1 MSEPSPAA
9 QRWRRHLVLGVAL
22 AVFGVALV
30 QSAWLCDDAYITLRT
45 VRNFVLGDGLRW
57 NLAER
62 VQSYTHPLWMLVLSA
77 GYAVTR
83 EAYFTTLA
91 LAGGCSLAVVAMI
104 GWRST
109 ARPWLGAAA
118 ILTLASSRSFVD
130 YATSGLENPLSHLLL
145 VVLIL
150 DYASLDAPTPA
161 RLARLAVVA
170 ALAVVNRADHLLLV
184 APILAAAWWRGRS
197 WRGVGAIALGFA
209 PLALWLGFATIY
221 YGFPL
226 PNTAYAKLPASIG
239 LDERLAHGGHYLW
252 YQVGFDRVSVVVL
265 GAGLVAPLVA
275 RRWRWAPLS
284 AALALYL
291 GYIAYVG
298 GDFMAGRFFTAPLVV
313 AVVMLVKLLDEAPP
327 LARLRERPRAR
338 AALAGAAIAAVV
350 GLGLSHGGRA
360 SLTTGRGFGAGKHW
374 SQSVDAHGIA
384 DEREV
389 YYPDL
394 GLVRRGGAFAGPRH
408 RWLDRGARL
417 APGSVTTAMNVGLL
431 GWAAPR
437 TAHIVDLLALT
448 DPLLARLPPVPLA
461 RWRPGH
467 LGRLM
472 PDGYAATLAAGA
484 SRFPDPA
491 VGRYWDDLALA
502 TRGPVWRASRFAAI
516 WRLNTG
522 ADDHLL
528 ARAND
533 RRIAAAAVRQPAPE
547 PYRLLPAS
555 VLTVDFP
562 PATSATTVEVC
573 VDGDDRYQIEF
584 WRAGAR
590 LTVVEVAPGRRGLTT
605 ARLAAPGTFDQVRI
619 APRGGDGRYAVGCVR
634 PAS

>member
-265 GAGLVAPLVA
+265 GAGLVAPLGRCA
-275 RRWRWAPLS
+275 AGGGRRCRRRWRS
-284 AALALYL
+284 
-291 GYIAYVG
+291 
-298 GDFMAGRFFTAPLVV
+298 
-313 AVVMLVKLLDEAPP
+313 
-327 LARLRERPRAR
+327 
-338 AALAGAAIAAVV
+338 
-350 GLGLSHGGRA
+350 
-360 SLTTGRGFGAGKHW
+360 
-374 SQSVDAHGIA
+374 
-384 DEREV
+384 
-389 YYPDL
+389 
-394 GLVRRGGAFAGPRH
+394 
-408 RWLDRGARL
+408 
-417 APGSVTTAMNVGLL
+417 
-431 GWAAPR
+431 
-437 TAHIVDLLALT
+437 
-448 DPLLARLPPVPLA
+448 
-461 RWRPGH
+461 
-467 LGRLM
+467 
-472 PDGYAATLAAGA
+472 
-484 SRFPDPA
+484 
-491 VGRYWDDLALA
+491 
-502 TRGPVWRASRFAAI
+502 
-516 WRLNTG
+516 
-522 ADDHLL
+522 
-528 ARAND
+528 
-533 RRIAAAAVRQPAPE
+533 
-547 PYRLLPAS
+547 
-555 VLTVDFP
+555 
-562 PATSATTVEVC
+562 TSATSPTSAATS
-573 VDGDDRYQIEF
+573 
-584 WRAGAR
+584 W
-590 LTVVEVAPGRRGLTT
+590 PGGSSPRRWWS
-605 ARLAAPGTFDQVRI
+605 R
-619 APRGGDGRYAVGCVR
+619 
-634 PAS
+634 S